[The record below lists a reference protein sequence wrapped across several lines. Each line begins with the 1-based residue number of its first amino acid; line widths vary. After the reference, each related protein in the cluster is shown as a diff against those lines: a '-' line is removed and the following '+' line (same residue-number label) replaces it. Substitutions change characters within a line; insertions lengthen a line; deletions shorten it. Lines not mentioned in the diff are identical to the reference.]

1 MEIRLIGEHDQVD
14 DAVQVLRERLN
25 VTAVNDGYPARD
37 RRHVRVYVH
46 VEPRLY
52 PHDAREAGR

>member
-14 DAVQVLRERLN
+14 DAVVVLREQLN
-25 VTAVNDGYPARD
+25 VTAVSDGHSARG
-37 RRHVRVYVH
+37 RRNVRVYVH

-52 PHDAREAGR
+52 TSREVAE